1 MWVLDQDTRS
11 EWKIRRD
18 EHFQQMIKDR
28 WDKRLVIIVVDI
40 VRKDGSTGNGSSGA
54 SKARCVSGVTS
65 GPIGG
70 SRVVYDDVEGCDD
83 TCSSPAETPTDLPIE
98 VD

>member
-1 MWVLDQDTRS
+1 VWVLDQDTGS

-28 WDKRLVIIVVDI
+28 WDERLAVIAVDI
-40 VRKDGSTGNGSSGA
+40 VRKDGSNANVSFGA
-54 SKARCVSGVTS
+54 SKVRHVSGVRSGPTS
-65 GPIGG
+65 G
-70 SRVVYDDVEGCDD
+70 SSVVHDDTEGCGD